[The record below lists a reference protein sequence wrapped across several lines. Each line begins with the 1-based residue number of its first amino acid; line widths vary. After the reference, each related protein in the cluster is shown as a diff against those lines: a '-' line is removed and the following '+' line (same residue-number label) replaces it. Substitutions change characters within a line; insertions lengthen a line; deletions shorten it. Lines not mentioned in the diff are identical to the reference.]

1 MQYYPP
7 SIPAIE
13 CSPLVPEKTTI
24 LVCPSLRR
32 HPETPQDD
40 PKTWGAFGTV
50 HLRLPF
56 LRRGRYKEAKQ
67 DVRVPHDERLDLQET
82 LDVGRGAGGASLIG
96 GG

>member
-13 CSPLVPEKTTI
+13 CSPLVPENATI
-24 LVCPSLRR
+24 LVCPSCGDTMKHLR
-32 HPETPQDD
+32 TI
-40 PKTWGAFGTV
+40 PKLAAFGTV

-67 DVRVPHDERLDLQET
+67 DVRVPHDGRLDLQET
-82 LDVGRGAGGASLIG
+82 LDEDGAPVALH
-96 GG
+96 